1 MDKKDIKTFVEE
13 PPDDDTE
20 ATELPPV
27 KRVYSE
33 VDKRTAKEL
42 YYLIGE
48 RRSLAEVG
56 KLMQINISSLKQ
68 WATHDH
74 WADYIKERGAVDE
87 KLASAGKFSTEILA
101 KNTKA
106 KVVLELILDK
116 YMEKL
121 LGKNGNFVNIQSS
134 DALNAAKALMGLME
148 NEKQSDI
155 VVKGNVV
162 KFVKDEDE

>member
-1 MDKKDIKTFVEE
+1 MDKNDKKFVEE
-13 PPDDDTE
+13 PVVDDDAT
-20 ATELPPV
+20 ATELPPQ
-27 KRVYSE
+27 KRVYTE
-33 VDKRTAKEL
+33 VDKRTAREL

-48 RRSLAEVG
+48 TRSLAQVG

-74 WADYIKERGAVDE
+74 WTDYVRERSLADD
-87 KLASAGKFSTEILA
+87 KLATSGKFSSEILA

-121 LGKNGNFVNIQSS
+121 LGKNGSFVNIQSS

-148 NEKQSDI
+148 NDKQSDVI
-155 VVKGNVV
+155 VKGNVV
-162 KFVKDEDE
+162 KFIKEDES

>member
-1 MDKKDIKTFVEE
+1 MDNEKKFVEE
-13 PPDDDTE
+13 PQLDDDTE

-148 NEKQSDI
+148 TEKQADI

-162 KFVKDEDE
+162 KFVKNEDE